1 MRRERG
7 RRIEHTGEERR
18 ETEVGRGFTC
28 PYSGS
33 DATDE
38 RQHQQ
43 HNKEKNDLKT
53 ERRKGGKVAT
63 TTERKKGSNNNRKRK
78 WSHNETMPKRVGGG
92 PTCLF
97 VTRSML
103 DRFRGAAVLFCSS
116 LVSWPV

>member
-7 RRIEHTGEERR
+7 RRMEHTGEERR

-53 ERRKGGKVAT
+53 EKRKGGKVAT
-63 TTERKKGSNNNRKRK
+63 TTERGNGHTMRQCQREWGGTYLPVCDPVHVGSLQR
-78 WSHNETMPKRVGGG
+78 SGG
-92 PTCLF
+92 
-97 VTRSML
+97 
-103 DRFRGAAVLFCSS
+103 AVLQ
-116 LVSWPV
+116 

>member
-7 RRIEHTGEERR
+7 RRMEHTGEERR

-78 WSHNETMPKRVGGG
+78 WSHKETMPKGVGGG
-92 PTCLF
+92 TYLPVCDPVHVGSLQ
-97 VTRSML
+97 RS
-103 DRFRGAAVLFCSS
+103 GGAVLQ
-116 LVSWPV
+116 

>member
-53 ERRKGGKVAT
+53 ERRKG
-63 TTERKKGSNNNRKRK
+63 SNNRKRK
-78 WSHNETMPKRVGGG
+78 PNETMPKRVGGG
-92 PTCLF
+92 TYLPVSDPVHVGSLQ
-97 VTRSML
+97 RS
-103 DRFRGAAVLFCSS
+103 GGAVLQ
-116 LVSWPV
+116 

>member
-7 RRIEHTGEERR
+7 RRMEHTGEERR

-53 ERRKGGKVAT
+53 ERRKG
-63 TTERKKGSNNNRKRK
+63 SNNRKRK
-78 WSHNETMPKRVGGG
+78 PNETMPKRVGGDL
-92 PTCLF
+92 PAC
-97 VTRSML
+97 
-103 DRFRGAAVLFCSS
+103 
-116 LVSWPV
+116 